1 MRREADPVPE
11 GDDRSVGT
19 GQAQECAGQQPFQ
32 RQAMNSSR
40 MIDIRSDT
48 VTQPSGKMRAAMAAA
63 EVGDD
68 VYGDDP
74 TVNDLQEFAAEL
86 LGHEAALFMP
96 TGTQSNLVAL
106 LTHCQRGDEYIV
118 GADAHTYKYEGGG
131 AAALGGIQP
140 QTVPFGVNGELDL
153 DEVAAVLKEDDVHF
167 ARSRL
172 LCLENTQHGRVQ
184 SLASM
189 QAAREFTQEHGLKLH
204 LDGARMANAAV
215 SLGVPLKDI
224 GQYFDSV
231 SLCLSKGLG
240 APVGSLL
247 LGDRAFIDEALR
259 WRKVTGG
266 GMRQVGVLAAA
277 GRIALTDG
285 LARLPTDHENAAFLA
300 ERLSA
305 VPGLTVRQGWTQT
318 NMVWLDFEKDCGAA
332 LSDWA
337 KASNIRLSAYG
348 RVCRLV
354 AHCDVEREDL
364 DRVADVIVR
373 FFEHEKASHSAD

>member
-1 MRREADPVPE
+1 
-11 GDDRSVGT
+11 
-19 GQAQECAGQQPFQ
+19 
-32 RQAMNSSR
+32 
-40 MIDIRSDT
+40 MIDVRSDT
-48 VTQPSGKMRAAMAAA
+48 VTRPGEAMRAAMASA

-74 TVNDLQEFAAEL
+74 TVNELQDYAAEQ
-86 LGHEAALFMP
+86 LGHESSLFLP

-140 QTVPFGVNGELDL
+140 QPVAFGVDGVIDL
-153 DEVAAVLKEDDVHF
+153 DEVASVVKQDDPHF

-184 SLASM
+184 SLQSM
-189 QAAREFTQEHGLKLH
+189 QAAREFTQRQGLQLH

-215 SLGVPLKDI
+215 SLGVSLGQI
-224 GQYFDSV
+224 GACFDSV

-247 LGDRAFIDEALR
+247 AGSKGFIEQARR

-266 GMRQVGVLAAA
+266 GMRQAGVLAAA
-277 GRIALTDG
+277 GRIAMTDG
-285 LARLPTDHENAAFLA
+285 LSRLSVDHDNAQHLA
-300 ERLSA
+300 ERLNGA
-305 VPGLTVRQGWTQT
+305 AGLEVREGWTQT
-318 NMVWLDFEKDCGAA
+318 NMVWLDFDRDCGEA
-332 LSDWA
+332 LSAWA
-337 KASNIRLSAYG
+337 RECNIQLSAYG
-348 RVCRLV
+348 KTCRLV
-354 AHCDVEREDL
+354 THADVTRDDL
-364 DRVADVIVR
+364 DKVADAIIR
-373 FFEHEKASHSAD
+373 FFEQSAAD